1 MFIEMQRD
9 MLHSSVGAASARGQ
23 MPLLRNK
30 KISPLE
36 STTAFLVSFLYLRAK
51 HVEELLRSL

>member
-1 MFIEMQRD
+1 MLGGVCADERESRGMFLKSDIR
-9 MLHSSVGAASARGQ
+9 HIS
-23 MPLLRNK
+23 LLRNK

-51 HVEELLRSL
+51 HVEELS